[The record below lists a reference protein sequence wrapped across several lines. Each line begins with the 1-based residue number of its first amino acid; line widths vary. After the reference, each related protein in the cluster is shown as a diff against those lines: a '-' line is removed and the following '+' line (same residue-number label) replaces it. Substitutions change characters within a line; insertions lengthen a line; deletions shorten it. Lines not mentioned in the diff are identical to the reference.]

1 LELSLDSSSFVEV
14 RRRFTLSFLVLGMLP
29 GDASLALDRFESRA
43 GLGSPVADMRM

>member
-1 LELSLDSSSFVEV
+1 LERSLDSSSFVEV

-43 GLGSPVADMRM
+43 GLGSPVDDMKM